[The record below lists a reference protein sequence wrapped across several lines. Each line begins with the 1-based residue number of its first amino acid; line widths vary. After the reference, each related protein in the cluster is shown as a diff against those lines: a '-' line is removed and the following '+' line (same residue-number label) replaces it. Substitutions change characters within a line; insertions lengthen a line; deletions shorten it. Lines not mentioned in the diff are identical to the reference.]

1 MGKITYQNKVALNE
15 NTEIADINKVK
26 ADDMNMIKSVVNANQ
41 EDVGDISNLK
51 TEDISSIV
59 NAINEL
65 VTNKEILYDSETGT
79 TGNVPLSKTSTNF
92 KYIEIFFRSDSN
104 NHSNIKVDNPNGKS
118 VVLATYNNSDTTLVL
133 YEKKVTISDNEI
145 TVNSGLVSVITSS
158 IQNTAGTSYILID
171 KVVGYKQIY

>member
-1 MGKITYQNKVALNE
+1 MQITYEDKVALNE

-51 TEDISSIV
+51 TEDITSIV

-65 VTNKEILYDSETGT
+65 ATNKEILYDSETGT
-79 TGNVPLSKTSTNF
+79 TGNVPLSKPITNF

-104 NHSNIKVDNPNGKS
+104 NHSNIKVDNPDGKS
-118 VVLATYNNSDTTLVL
+118 VVLATYNNSGTTLVL
-133 YEKKVTISDNEI
+133 YEKRVTISNNEI
-145 TVNSGLVSVITSS
+145 TVNSGLVFVITSS